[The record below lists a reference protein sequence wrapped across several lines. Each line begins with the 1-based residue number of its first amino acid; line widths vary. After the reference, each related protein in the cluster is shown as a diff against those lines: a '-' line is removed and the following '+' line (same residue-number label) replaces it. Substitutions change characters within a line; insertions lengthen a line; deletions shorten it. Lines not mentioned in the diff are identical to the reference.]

1 MMFAT
6 GVDVMVRWFE
16 RPLAWSRILL
26 ILVGC
31 HAMSASASGADLEQR
46 TVDAYQRYVDEA
58 RAAFLRRG
66 DAEEWTPMPSATGP
80 AAACALAPAEALPT
94 GRIVKA
100 PGGLIHHWA
109 SVAFIPRVD
118 VRHVI
123 DVAQAYDEYPAI
135 YRSVLASR
143 LIARDGDTFR
153 VFARLKEDAGM
164 VSAVLDVRTVVTYA
178 GDERCVYSLGAAT
191 EIREVK
197 NAGAVT
203 ERLLPAGHDS
213 GFLWRANTFTRFV
226 EFDGG
231 VPVELETIGLSR
243 RFPPLVGWLM
253 EPIARRVGRL
263 SVERTLAEFRT
274 AVLAKE
280 L

>member
-1 MMFAT
+1 MMFAM

-16 RPLAWSRILL
+16 RPLVWSRVAL
-26 ILVGC
+26 IFVVC
-31 HAMSASASGADLEQR
+31 QAMSVSASGADLEQR
-46 TVDAYQRYVDEA
+46 TIDAYQRYVDEA
-58 RAAFLRRG
+58 RDAFLRRG
-66 DAEEWTPMPSATGP
+66 DAEEWTQIPSARGP
-80 AAACALAPAEALPT
+80 AVVHALAPAETLPT

-109 SVAFIPRVD
+109 GVTFIPRAD
-118 VRHVI
+118 LRHVI
-123 DVAQAYDEYPAI
+123 DVAQAYDDYPVI

-143 LIARDGDTFR
+143 VIARDGDTFR

-178 GDERCVYSLGAAT
+178 RDERRVYSLGAAT

-203 ERLLPAGHDS
+203 ERLLPPGHDS

-226 EFDGG
+226 ERDSG
-231 VPVELETIGLSR
+231 VSVELETIGLSR